1 MTAPRKVALTE
12 EEILEA
18 AENHATRFAPI
29 QRQTTAIAG
38 YTAGAYMVRD
48 FYEQRGAEKDAALV
62 RERECREKLV
72 AALESASFQFAIL
85 ATATGN
91 TTVKNMERLEQWKA
105 ALLAAKELG

>member
-72 AALESASFQFAIL
+72 AALESAREWMIEEGCDCGVDEPESCAL
-85 ATATGN
+85 CL
-91 TTVKNMERLEQWKA
+91 TVA
-105 ALLAAKELG
+105 ALAAVEGGR